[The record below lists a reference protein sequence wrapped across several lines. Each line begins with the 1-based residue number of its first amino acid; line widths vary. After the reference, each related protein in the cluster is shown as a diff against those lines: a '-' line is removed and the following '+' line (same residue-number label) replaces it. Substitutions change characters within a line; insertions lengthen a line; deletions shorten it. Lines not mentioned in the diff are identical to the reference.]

1 MISTCTVEHD
11 PNNFDE
17 VMISIKLKKIIND
30 MHPNQ
35 PPTYIL
41 KSSSIIQHPND
52 TTQLTI
58 GFDMLFPNDRGHFEE
73 QGRDHRCSVTEYC
86 KHLLYLSHAGFG
98 TPFTVQQLYN
108 FLIRSKMWDSM
119 RLQSKILIDGEK
131 CVEAYAKLPERDI
144 HLLIAHFDEVQK
156 CRLARKSIPM
166 LPGNLGRVA
175 RHFLNNIKCV
185 NGTIPHSSDAAL
197 KSRNCYISMF
207 NQFGPPKF
215 R

>member
-1 MISTCTVEHD
+1 MV
-11 PNNFDE
+11 
-17 VMISIKLKKIIND
+17 
-30 MHPNQ
+30 
-35 PPTYIL
+35 
-41 KSSSIIQHPND
+41 
-52 TTQLTI
+52 
-58 GFDMLFPNDRGHFEE
+58 R
-73 QGRDHRCSVTEYC
+73 
-86 KHLLYLSHAGFG
+86 
-98 TPFTVQQLYN
+98 
-108 FLIRSKMWDSM
+108 
-119 RLQSKILIDGEK
+119 K

-197 KSRNCYISMF
+197 KSRNCYISKF

-215 R
+215 WITANPNSVENPIVIHRITGEVYIFDDIGFVQKSNLIAGNP